1 MPGTIIGPPTTGR
14 RQEQSSDHPPPV
26 GAGNRDHQ
34 HAHRALETKRPS
46 ACPPGAGN
54 KQTIGMPTGRR
65 KQKDPTMRRKRRPYS
80 EPEGDSARTRCAA
93 VLLGNEAF
101 GVDLIGF
108 VWKDSAVVTTKDM
121 AFGSTG
127 SPQLL
132 ADRPAA
138 LDVALGSFRSL
149 AVISKQTVKGFCQG
163 EIRAENTLSSYTS
176 LRRLQIST
184 GSCGSR
190 MCRSACSRYRGMSSL
205 WPSRHR

>member
-1 MPGTIIGPPTTGR
+1 MPTGR
-14 RQEQSSDHPPPV
+14 WNQ
-26 GAGNRDHQ
+26 RDHRL
-34 HAHRALETKRPS
+34 AHRAPETKRPS

-54 KQTIGMPTGRR
+54 G
-65 KQKDPTMRRKRRPYS
+65 KDPTLRRKRRLYS
-80 EPEGDSARTRCAA
+80 EPDGDSARTRCAA

-108 VWKDSAVVTTKDM
+108 VWKDLAVVTTKDM

-149 AVISKQTVKGFCQG
+149 AVISKQTVKGFLPK
-163 EIRAENTLSSYTS
+163 IDTS
-176 LRRLQIST
+176 
-184 GSCGSR
+184 
-190 MCRSACSRYRGMSSL
+190 
-205 WPSRHR
+205 